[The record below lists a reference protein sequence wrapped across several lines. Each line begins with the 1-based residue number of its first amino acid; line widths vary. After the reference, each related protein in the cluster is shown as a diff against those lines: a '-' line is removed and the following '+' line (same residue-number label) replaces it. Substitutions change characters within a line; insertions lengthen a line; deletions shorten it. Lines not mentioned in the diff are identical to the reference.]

1 MTTAATNAGRILD
14 PIDLAIAW
22 DRLISITDEGAAALI
37 RTSFSM
43 LVREGFDLSV
53 MIFDTRGRLIAQ
65 SRKCIPV
72 FIGTA
77 PVTMAHMLKR
87 FPPEMSSPRTTPSSA
102 RGTCSISP

>member
-1 MTTAATNAGRILD
+1 MTTAHPTSRRTLD

-65 SRKCIPV
+65 SRK
-72 FIGTA
+72 
-77 PVTMAHMLKR
+77 MH
-87 FPPEMSSPRTTPSSA
+87 PRLHWHGAGDDGAYAQAVPA
-102 RGTCSISP
+102 ADAVAGGCYRVE